1 VLWRCCSTAGA
12 SWSVRR
18 CISDAEDGR
27 VKMWRKRVRD
37 KTLPPILTWWCHG
50 LFAHVLLDGHDR
62 LHAAL
67 LEGTA
72 PDVIVLADATPR
84 AQQEIEERR
93 ETAID
98 HAALVHPLP
107 SIEERARIMN
117 TILRTGFDPRADW
130 KLATP
135 GFPLDVEQW
144 TEEVRGTVLDR
155 GHDPSTR

>member
-1 VLWRCCSTAGA
+1 
-12 SWSVRR
+12 
-18 CISDAEDGR
+18 
-27 VKMWRKRVRD
+27 MWRKRVRD

-107 SIEERARIMN
+107 SIEKRARIMN

-155 GHDPSTR
+155 APSH